1 MDLKRFE
8 ALKEKM
14 TSAKVLSTI
23 MEYFLD
29 HFGEVPGFT
38 KLGHPT
44 RNEIVESF
52 LEKASLGW
60 HQTKPLPN
68 SFRLTEI
75 PEYHFIH
82 GVCMFEGG
90 MLNVLYFDDIQT
102 GLIVSAGNRMRQSYL
117 MRFSVEEKP
126 PGYEL
131 RN

>member
-1 MDLKRFE
+1 MDPKRFE
-8 ALKEKM
+8 TLREMM

-29 HFGEVPGFT
+29 HFGEVPGFSE
-38 KLGHPT
+38 LGHPA

-68 SFRLTEI
+68 SARLTEI

-82 GVCMFEGG
+82 GVCKYEGG
-90 MLNVLYFDDIQT
+90 FLNVLYFDDIQT
-102 GLIVSAGNRMRQSYL
+102 GLIVSAGNRMRESHL

-126 PGYEL
+126 PGYAS